1 MEETI
6 SLKEIFETIR
16 KRISLI
22 IILTFTTAAIAAIFS
37 YFVMTP
43 VYQVSTQ
50 ILVNRNQVGQNFN
63 TNEVQTN
70 IQLIDTYTGIIT
82 SSRILEPVI
91 EELNLDLTV
100 DQVKNKIS
108 VQSNRNQIMNINVQD
123 PDPEQAVRIANK
135 VAEVFQKEIPN
146 LMNVDNVNILAEAK
160 LSENMGPVKPRPVL
174 NIAIALVIGL
184 MAGVGLA
191 FLFEYLDTS
200 LKTESDV
207 EKYLEIPVLGV
218 ITTINGNDSGLPTKG
233 KGRTLRGGK

>member
-6 SLKEIFETIR
+6 SLKEIFETLR
-16 KRISLI
+16 KRLSLI
-22 IILTFTTAAIAAIFS
+22 LILTFTTAAIAAFLS
-37 YFVMTP
+37 YFIMTP
-43 VYQVSTQ
+43 IYQVSTQ

-91 EELNLDLTV
+91 DELDLDLSV
-100 DQVKNKIS
+100 NQLKSKIS

-160 LSENMGPVKPRPVL
+160 LTENMEPVKPKPIL
-174 NIAIALVIGL
+174 NIAIALVVGL

-191 FLFEYLDTS
+191 FLFEYLDTTI
-200 LKTESDV
+200 KTEQDI

-218 ITTINGNDSGLPTKG
+218 VNTIDGSFGQAKSSR
-233 KGRTLRGGK
+233 GRSSRGRK